1 MKRIILTIVSLM
13 LVCVS
18 YAKPVKGRV
27 QCDGKG
33 VAGRFHFEQ
42 APQARFVF
50 ISTPSGYISSLRGGD
65 DCYWQSIEDGRKRYD
80 FALRKNPRDDSRHN
94 LVVIADPQISDADEF
109 PSLRHNA
116 AALKNCYDKI

>member
-1 MKRIILTIVSLM
+1 MKRIILTIVFLM
-13 LVCVS
+13 LVCVA

-33 VAGRFHFEQ
+33 VAGVVVSDGFSTVLTDSKGHFHFEQ

-65 DCYWQSIEDGRKRYD
+65 DCYWQSIEGGKKRYD
-80 FALRKNPRDDSRHN
+80 FALRKNPRDDS
-94 LVVIADPQISDADEF
+94 LTIS
-109 PSLRHNA
+109 L
-116 AALKNCYDKI
+116 